1 MMQDFAMHLLDL
13 AHNSISA
20 KATTLL
26 IKVHESPSNDRF
38 EISLTDDGC
47 GMDEET
53 VKKARNPFYTSRTTR
68 RVGLGIPLLEGTTKQ
83 CAGKFHLKSTPGKG
97 TTIGS
102 IVPYD
107 CIDRPP
113 LGDVGQCV
121 AMILQASP
129 TLHLTLDY
137 TYESEKFR
145 LDSDEIKATLGDV
158 SIDEPEIL
166 LFIQSYVQ
174 EHIKALQHGGK
185 SQ

>member
-20 KATTLL
+20 KATKLL
-26 IKVHESPSNDRF
+26 IDINESPSNDRF
-38 EISLTDDGC
+38 EIGLTDDGC

-53 VKKARNPFYTSRTTR
+53 LKKARNPFYTSRTTR

-97 TTIGS
+97 TFIGS
-102 IVPYD
+102 TMPYK

-121 AMILQASP
+121 AMILQAAP
-129 TLHLTLDY
+129 TIHLTFDY
-137 TYESEKFR
+137 TYENETFS